1 MFFRRKANKIKDQPL
16 KVPQH
21 LAVIMD
27 GNGRWAKRR
36 GLPRQAGH
44 KAGAETLHQF
54 IRWSADLGIPY
65 VTVYAFSTENW
76 QRPKAEVDNLM
87 QLLIDFFDKYQA
99 ELAREKVRLHFF
111 GQLEDLPEKT
121 LAAAREAEMESLSRD
136 RIQVNIALS
145 YGGRQEILQAAKL
158 LAQDLASGKKNEKDL
173 QVEDLAN
180 HLYLADLPDPNLLIR
195 PGGEQRISNFLL
207 WQLSYTEL
215 YFTPKL
221 WPDFGRDDLVAAL
234 KEFSSRDRRFGGV

>member
-1 MFFRRKANKIKDQPL
+1 MFFRRKANNIKDRPL
-16 KVPQH
+16 KIPQH

-44 KAGAETLHQF
+44 RAGAETLHQF
-54 IRWSADLGIPY
+54 IRWSAGLGIPY

-76 QRPKAEVDNLM
+76 QRPQKEVDSLM
-87 QLLIDFFDKYQA
+87 QLLIDFFDKYKL
-99 ELAREKVRLHFF
+99 ELEREGVRLHFF
-111 GQLEDLPEKT
+111 GQLEDLPAKT
-121 LAAAREAEMESLSRD
+121 LAAAHEAEVESLDRN

-145 YGGRQEILQAAKL
+145 YGGRQEILQAAKV
-158 LAQDLASGKKNEKDL
+158 LAQDLASGKKDEEDL
-173 QVEDLAN
+173 QVEDLAS
-180 HLYLADLPDPNLLIR
+180 HLYLADLPDPDLLIR

-215 YFTPKL
+215 YFSPKL
-221 WPDFGRDDLVAAL
+221 WPDFTQDDLMAAL
-234 KEFSSRDRRFGGV
+234 KEFSARDRRFGGL